1 MPSTPKC
8 AVAAIVADG
17 SLQPPY
23 YTVPLPCPLRPS
35 AYFSSSTMRRA
46 SDSAAARGVG
56 ACFVGHV
63 RVGRACMS
71 EGQRGIEE
79 NVA

>member
-23 YTVPLPCPLRPS
+23 YMVPLPCPLRPS

-46 SDSAAARGVG
+46 SDSAAVGCGGMLRG
-56 ACFVGHV
+56 ACESGKGMH
-63 RVGRACMS
+63 
-71 EGQRGIEE
+71 E
-79 NVA
+79 